1 LIANQ
6 HDFIKDFGSFVNN
19 LPVIMKKLL
28 LIILVFC
35 ICMAAQSQEIITPQ
49 PKAKFITNFSFKQY
63 SGGVMIVQA
72 FLNNITDT
80 FNFILDT
87 GSGGISLDSTTC
99 AQYKLNP
106 RASDTTIT
114 GMGSTRKVKFL
125 YNQELHLPGLTVDK
139 LNFHINDY
147 DVLSSVYGEKIDG
160 IIGYSFFSRY
170 IVKINFDSTEIEVYK
185 PGEIEYP
192 RNGTMLRPAFTTL
205 PIQNLHIK
213 DRRPIDF
220 NFYFDTGAG
229 LCFLVSEAFAEDSS
243 ILFKKRKPIITQ
255 AEGMGGKL
263 QMKLTVIK
271 LVQIGKYKFRNVP
284 TYLFQDDYN
293 VTSYPFVGGLLGN
306 DLIRRFNLVINY
318 PQREI
323 HLLPNSHYTEPF
335 DYAYTGMAMYY
346 VNGSVTIEEVAGG
359 SPAAKAGIKEGD
371 VLIGVGTNFS
381 NNIMQY
387 KTLLQS
393 SNERIKLII
402 SRNAR
407 LIEINIKPK
416 SIL

>member
-1 LIANQ
+1 MLELAV
-6 HDFIKDFGSFVNN
+6 F
-19 LPVIMKKLL
+19 MKNLL
-28 LIILVFC
+28 LTIFVTFIY
-35 ICMAAQSQEIITPQ
+35 IAALSQEIITPQ
-49 PKAKFITNFSFKQY
+49 PKAKFITKFTYKQY

-72 FLNNITDT
+72 LLNNITDT

-87 GSGGISLDSTTC
+87 GSGGISLDSSTC
-99 AQYKLNP
+99 AHYKLNP

-125 YNQELHLPGLTVDK
+125 YNQELHFPGLTVDK

-147 DVLSSVYGEKIDG
+147 DILSSVYGEKIDG
-160 IIGYSFFSRY
+160 IIGYSFFKRF
-170 IVKINFDSTEIEVYK
+170 IVKINFDSTEMEVYK
-185 PGEIEYP
+185 PGEMEYP

-213 DRRPIDF
+213 DRRSIDF

-229 LCFLVSEAFAEDSS
+229 LCFLLSEAFATDSS
-243 ILFKKRKPIITQ
+243 ILLNKRKPVITQ

-263 QMKLTVIK
+263 QMKLTVVK
-271 LVQIGKYKFRNVP
+271 LVQIGKYKFKNVP

-306 DLIRRFNLVINY
+306 DLLRRFNLVINY

-323 HLLPNSHYTEPF
+323 HLLPNSHYNEPF

-346 VNGSVTIEEVAGG
+346 VNGSVVIEDIMPG
-359 SPAAKAGIKEGD
+359 SPAEKAGVKEGD
-371 VLIGVGTNFS
+371 VLLGVGNNFS
-381 NNIMQY
+381 NNIIQY
-387 KTLLQS
+387 KNQLQTT
-393 SNERIKLII
+393 NQKIKMII
-402 SRNAR
+402 SRNAQ
-407 LIEINIKPK
+407 LIELKIRPK